1 MSVLAQVDRAPA
13 APLAVAHPVHHPSP
27 PDLGR
32 TLELPVLELHARLNE
47 RTAQLVAAVGRIEQL
62 TGEPAA
68 LPDGV
73 FTLRRMRAL
82 EDVLDR
88 ARAYLRTSSEADRR
102 ALIEACDTA
111 GRQP

>member
-1 MSVLAQVDRAPA
+1 MLAPDVRLTVELAPNQ
-13 APLAVAHPVHHPSP
+13 APPMGGLPSLERHP
-27 PDLGR
+27 L
-32 TLELPVLELHARLNE
+32 LELHARLNE

-62 TGEPAA
+62 TGEPAT

-73 FTLRRMRAL
+73 MTLQRLRRL

-88 ARAYLRTSSEADRR
+88 ARAYLRTGAEAERK
-102 ALIEACDTA
+102 ALLAACETT

>member
-1 MSVLAQVDRAPA
+1 MSVLAPA
-13 APLAVAHPVHHPSP
+13 HAQPLAAVERHP
-27 PDLGR
+27 L
-32 TLELPVLELHARLNE
+32 LELHARLNE

-62 TGEPAA
+62 TGEPAT

-88 ARAYLRTSSEADRR
+88 ARAYLRTGSDADRQ
-102 ALIEACDTA
+102 ALAAACDTA